1 VSDGATALG
10 VRVATRALALLP
22 LRVAQAVGAG
32 AGSLAWYL
40 RTRAARVTRANLE
53 ACFREYSADAI
64 DALAHRSLRETGRL
78 LGEAGL
84 VVHAREDHWR
94 RAIVAVV
101 GAERLQPV
109 AGRGTLLLVPHFGNW
124 ELLNLYLGRE
134 HALVALYEP
143 PRRAALD
150 ALVRSVR
157 QRTGSTLAPT
167 TPAGVRT
174 LYRALQ
180 SGRVGALLP
189 DQVPARA
196 AGVHAP
202 FFGIPALTMTLA
214 QRIAARTG
222 AQTVLASAR
231 RLPDGRF
238 EIRFEDVVMP
248 LDAPS
253 EVAAAALNA
262 SIERLV
268 LRDPAQYQWEYARFR
283 RPPPEGA
290 RLYSGIGGRRQ
301 KNEKPT

>member
-1 VSDGATALG
+1 MSDRAKALI
-10 VRVATRALALLP
+10 VRVATRALAWLP

-40 RTRAARVTRANLE
+40 RVGAARVTRANLE
-53 ACFREYSADAI
+53 ACFPGRSRDAI
-64 DALAHRSLRETGRL
+64 DDLAHHSLRATGRL

-84 VVHAREDHWR
+84 VVHADEARWR
-94 RAIVAVV
+94 RAIAAVV
-101 GAERLQPV
+101 GAERLRPV

-143 PRRAALD
+143 PRLAAFD
-150 ALVRSVR
+150 DLVRRFR
-157 QRTGSTLAPT
+157 QRTGSTLVPT
-167 TPAGVRT
+167 TPSGVRA

-180 SGRVGALLP
+180 SGRIGALLP
-189 DQVPARA
+189 DQVPSRA

-202 FFGIPALTMTLA
+202 FFGVPALTMTLA
-214 QRIAARTG
+214 QRLAARSQ

-238 EIRFEDVVMP
+238 EIRFEDVALP
-248 LDAPS
+248 LDAAR
-253 EVAAAALNA
+253 EVAAAALNRA
-262 SIERLV
+262 IEQLV

-283 RPPPEGA
+283 RPPTGGV
-290 RLYSGIGGRRQ
+290 RLYARIGRQRQ